1 MSTRP
6 EPATVQELWQQELDE
21 HGPHLPLLLEP
32 EENIRGIVRTD
43 FGWLVKNAPERHLS
57 TEKGFRRFLDFLSAI
72 SGFESSDVQPIKRV
86 LGLLPG
92 TKPLSGGWKGAA
104 GQFVIAA
111 TRASYPLRRVFFV
124 VTDRRV
130 IALGT
135 RYDTPLAQQK
145 VAGEYSRDQLTL
157 RAGAPRRPGKGV
169 DIAFPDGTWVR
180 MGGKQLPDE
189 LLARLLSE

>member
-1 MSTRP
+1 VSTRTQ
-6 EPATVQELWQQELDE
+6 ATTAQELWQQEMDE
-21 HGPHLPLLLEP
+21 HGSQLPLLLHP
-32 EENIRGIVRTD
+32 GENIRGIVQMR
-43 FGWLVKNAPERHLS
+43 FGWLVKDPPERYVAPARGLLRILA
-57 TEKGFRRFLDFLSAI
+57 FIDWLDLP
-72 SGFESSDVQPIKRV
+72 SSIHPIKA
-86 LGLLPG
+86 LLRRIPG
-92 TKPLSGGWKGAA
+92 NKPLSGGWKRAA

-111 TRASYPLRRVFFV
+111 ARVSGSAPKVNLV

-145 VAGEYSRDQLTL
+145 VAGEYRRDQLTL
-157 RAGAPRRPGKGV
+157 RAGSPRRPGKGV

-189 LLARLLSE
+189 LLVRLLSE